1 MPAVNYKTVIEQTCE
16 DRAISQWEASLKRP
30 DLTEYDRVRGA
41 IEAYQRQAFVFASMP
56 QGEVYRHKKRGTSYV
71 IIGKGHFQAKNL
83 FAEKQVNNGTGV
95 GTGGHNVSLAL
106 DMVEVVVYHNIID
119 ETEIWVRPVDEF
131 FDGRFELVEG

>member
-56 QGEVYRHKKRGTSYV
+56 QGEVYRHKKRGTEYEV
-71 IIGKGHFQAKNL
+71 IGKGKLQATSL
-83 FAEKQVNNGTGV
+83 YKQGFDDVWLTPTYKG
-95 GTGGHNVSLAL
+95 L
-106 DMVEVVVYHNIID
+106 DLVEVVVYRSIID
-119 ETEIWVRPVDEF
+119 ETEIWVRPVEEF
-131 FDGRFELVEG
+131 FDGRFELVTNTEE